1 MLIFKLI
8 VCPINRIRKLFPTT
22 TTTTTSIITITTADM
37 LLPVTSGEGRDRI
50 TRGKCSLDF
59 FGADL
64 TLD

>member
-22 TTTTTSIITITTADM
+22 TTTTPTITTITADM
-37 LLPVTSGEGRDRI
+37 LLPITSGEGRDRI